1 VTENW
6 QIPRRQPGT
15 ALLLVLYKTIVQLI
29 RMLWPLLL
37 IWVLRSPGRQARID
51 PWEIAIG
58 ATSILFLLHSILE
71 FYRFRFSIEA
81 DELIIRKGIFTR
93 TQLVLPLHRIQ
104 AVHIEENWL
113 HQLLDLAQVALDSP
127 GTEKTEV
134 KLILKQREAEEFR
147 RYISGQQ
154 RQADPALS
162 ETARP
167 EPDAEPTLFQ
177 LSQRDLIRLGL
188 SANHLEAFFLMLA
201 FGFSLLD
208 NLERAIDFEF
218 SGFLRWLSDLAANS
232 TAAALGMV
240 ALAILL
246 LSIVLSLLRIT
257 LQYGRFAISRS
268 AKGFRIQSG
277 LINLKE
283 KIIPFSKVQY
293 ISWKANWLRS
303 RIPIYLLHFHA
314 IGDENMKKKWTI
326 RIPITQPGFVDTLLA
341 YYHPAINQQ
350 PDYLRIQRAYIWRR
364 VWLLGILPL
373 LLLFPLLYYFRG
385 AYAFWLLPWPIYIA
399 LTASL
404 FRRRFRLYLAPD
416 ALQICRGIFGREYI
430 VLRWENI
437 QSMAL
442 RQSIYQRRHGLATL
456 RIYTADRWISIPFLT
471 VQEAEIIRDY
481 AMARVEMG
489 EVRGN
494 EGVTE

>member
-1 VTENW
+1 
-6 QIPRRQPGT
+6 
-15 ALLLVLYKTIVQLI
+15 
-29 RMLWPLLL
+29 MLWPLLL
-37 IWVLRSPGRQARID
+37 IWLLRSPGREARID
-51 PWEIAIG
+51 SWEIAIG
-58 ATSILFLLHSILE
+58 ATSLLFLLSSILE
-71 FYRFRFSIEA
+71 FYRFRFSIEG

-113 HQLLDLAQVALDSP
+113 HQLLNLAQVALDSP

-154 RQADPALS
+154 RQENPELSGTAKTEADV
-162 ETARP
+162 
-167 EPDAEPTLFQ
+167 EPTLFQ
-177 LSQRDLIRLGL
+177 LGQRDLIRLGL

-246 LSIVLSLLRIT
+246 LSIVLSLLRIA

-341 YYHPAINQQ
+341 YYHPAINDQA
-350 PDYLRIQRAYIWRR
+350 DYIRVHSSYILRRL
-364 VWLLGILPL
+364 WLLGILPL
-373 LLLFPLLYYFRG
+373 LLLFPILYYFRG
-385 AYAFWLLPWPIYIA
+385 DYAFGLILWPLYIA
-399 LTASL
+399 LTAFL
-404 FRRRFRLYLAPD
+404 FRRRFRLYVAAD
-416 ALQICRGIFGREYI
+416 ALQICRGVFGHEYI

-437 QSMAL
+437 QSVAL

-456 RIYTADRWISIPFLT
+456 RIYTADRWISIPFLD
-471 VQEAEIIRDY
+471 QREAEIIRDY

-489 EVRGN
+489 EMKN
-494 EGVTE
+494 DQAANFPSTI

>member
-1 VTENW
+1 LTENW
-6 QIPRRQPGT
+6 QIARRQPGT
-15 ALLLVLYKTIVQLI
+15 ALLLVLYKTFVQLI
-29 RMLWPLLL
+29 RMLWPVLL
-37 IWVLRSPGRQARID
+37 IWLLRSPSRQARVD

-58 ATSILFLLHSILE
+58 ATSVFFLLSSILE
-71 FYRFRFSIEA
+71 FYRLRFSIEGG
-81 DELIIRKGIFTR
+81 ELIVRKGILVR
-93 TQLVLPLHRIQ
+93 TQLVLPLNRIQ

-134 KLILKQREAEEFR
+134 KLILRQQEAEEFR
-147 RYISGQQ
+147 RFISGQQ
-154 RQADPALS
+154 KQESDQLS
-162 ETARP
+162 ETTMP
-167 EPDAEPTLFQ
+167 VPDEEPTLFQ
-177 LSQRDLIRLGL
+177 LGQSDLIRLGL
-188 SANHLEAFFLMLA
+188 SANHLEAFFLLIA
-201 FGFSLLD
+201 FGFSFLD
-208 NLERAIDFEF
+208 NLERAIDFQF

-240 ALAILL
+240 ALAILMVSII
-246 LSIVLSLLRIT
+246 LSVLRIA

-326 RIPITQPGFVDTLLA
+326 RIPITQPGFVDSLLA
-341 YYHPAINQQ
+341 YYHPAISNQSE
-350 PDYLRIQRAYIWRR
+350 YVRIQEAYTLRR
-364 VWLLGILPL
+364 VLLVGLLPL
-373 LLLFPLLYYFRG
+373 LFLFPLLYYFRG
-385 AYAFWLLPWPIYIA
+385 NYAFWLLLWPGYIV

-404 FRRRFRLYLAPD
+404 FRRRFRLYLAAD
-416 ALQICRGIFGREYI
+416 ALQICRGVFGREYI

-437 QSMAL
+437 QSVSL
-442 RQSIYQRRHGLATL
+442 LQSIYQRRHQLASL
-456 RIYTADRWISIPFLT
+456 RIYTADQSISIPFLT
-471 VQEAEIIRDY
+471 LQEAEIIRDY
-481 AMARVEMG
+481 AVARVEM
-489 EVRGN
+489 EQRYSA
-494 EGVTE
+494 T

>member
-1 VTENW
+1 M
-6 QIPRRQPGT
+6 
-15 ALLLVLYKTIVQLI
+15 A
-29 RMLWPLLL
+29 
-37 IWVLRSPGRQARID
+37 
-51 PWEIAIG
+51 
-58 ATSILFLLHSILE
+58 
-71 FYRFRFSIEA
+71 
-81 DELIIRKGIFTR
+81 
-93 TQLVLPLHRIQ
+93 LPLHRIQ

-134 KLILKQREAEEFR
+134 KLILRQREAEEFR
-147 RYISGQQ
+147 RFISGQR
-154 RQADPALS
+154 RQGEEELLQTTIPESDP
-162 ETARP
+162 
-167 EPDAEPTLFQ
+167 EPTLFQ
-177 LSQRDLIRLGL
+177 LSQPDLIRLGL

-246 LSIVLSLLRIT
+246 LSVVLSLLRIT

-350 PDYLRIQRAYIWRR
+350 PDYLRIQRAYIGRR
-364 VWLLGILPL
+364 IWLLGILPL

-385 AYAFWLLPWPIYIA
+385 GYAYWLLLWPLYIA

-404 FRRRFRLYLAPD
+404 FRRRFRLYVAAD
-416 ALQICRGIFGREYI
+416 ALQICRGIFGREYM

-437 QSMAL
+437 QSVAL
-442 RQSIYQRRHGLATL
+442 RQSIYQRRNGLATL
-456 RIYTADRWISIPFLT
+456 RIYTADRWISIPFLSL
-471 VQEAEIIRDY
+471 QEAEIIRDY
-481 AMARVEMG
+481 AMVRVEMG
-489 EVRGN
+489 EL
-494 EGVTE
+494 